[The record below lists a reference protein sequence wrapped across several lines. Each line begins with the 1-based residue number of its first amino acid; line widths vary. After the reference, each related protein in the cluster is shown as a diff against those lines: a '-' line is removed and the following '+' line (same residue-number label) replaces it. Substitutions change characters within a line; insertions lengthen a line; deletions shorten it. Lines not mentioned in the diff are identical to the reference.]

1 MNAESILYM
10 ILVFTTILV
19 PLIPAYII
27 YRFLP
32 SKTIVSGPFQG
43 LNVQLSGAFGGYFL
57 LVLVMTG
64 FIYSRPPQTTY
75 EVWTIEGNIVL
86 GKEGGTLKAS
96 DISVVPSLIEFP
108 SDKRFRLD
116 VPIKR
121 GQADQLVFPSLRIQ
135 HDGYESVSLPIDDKT
150 FTLGNKSFTMIRDEK
165 NKVVRIDGDIELQ
178 KAEVPYQW
186 DEKGKGSP

>member
-1 MNAESILYM
+1 MSEETIVYF
-10 ILVFTTILV
+10 ILVIMAILV

-32 SKTIVSGPFQG
+32 SKTIVTGPFKG
-43 LNVQLSGAFGGYFL
+43 LNIQLSGAFGGYFL

-86 GKEGGTLKAS
+86 GKEGGVLKAS

-121 GQADQLVFPSLRIQ
+121 NQADQLIFPSLKVQ
-135 HDGYESVSLPIDDKT
+135 HDGYETASLPIDEKT
-150 FTLGNKSFTMIRDEK
+150 FVYRGKNYTVITDPKARTLK
-165 NKVVRIDGDIELQ
+165 IDGDIELERS
-178 KAEVPYQW
+178 EVPYQW
-186 DEKGKGSP
+186 DKPGKETP